1 MTGIIALVGRPNVG
15 KSTLFNRLTRS
26 RDALVADRP
35 GLTRDRIYGIGRVGG
50 HDYVVIDTGGLEGE
64 SQGIAGQMSVQ
75 TRAAVDE
82 ADVVVLLT
90 DARQGMNAQDELVA
104 AELRRSGKNVCVAV
118 NKAEGL
124 PLETARADF
133 FALGL
138 GEPWVISAAHG
149 DGVAAFMQDVLGRLP
164 VEPEAAAV
172 PHDEG
177 APRIAVVGRPNVG
190 KSTLVNALLGEQ
202 RVVVYDEPGTTRDSI
217 RINLQRGDRRYVL
230 IDTAGV
236 RRRARI
242 EDTIEKFS
250 VVKTLRAIEEANVVV
265 LVLDAREGVGV
276 QDAALAGFVLDA
288 GRSMVLAVNK
298 WDGLEPD
305 QRRRVRAE
313 IERKLPFLAF
323 LEPHFIS
330 ALHGSGIGD
339 LFPAVD
345 RAYGSAMIE
354 VPTSRLNRIL
364 ERAVTATPPPMWR
377 GRPVKLKFAHQVR
390 GNPPT
395 FAVHGNLVEHVPDSY
410 RRYLTNTLRRAL
422 ELEGTPVRVEFR
434 KAENPFAARQNR
446 RGRRG
451 PRRP

>member
-1 MTGIIALVGRPNVG
+1 
-15 KSTLFNRLTRS
+15 
-26 RDALVADRP
+26 
-35 GLTRDRIYGIGRVGG
+35 
-50 HDYVVIDTGGLEGE
+50 
-64 SQGIAGQMSVQ
+64 
-75 TRAAVDE
+75 
-82 ADVVVLLT
+82 
-90 DARQGMNAQDELVA
+90 
-104 AELRRSGKNVCVAV
+104 
-118 NKAEGL
+118 
-124 PLETARADF
+124 
-133 FALGL
+133 
-138 GEPWVISAAHG
+138 
-149 DGVAAFMQDVLGRLP
+149 
-164 VEPEAAAV
+164 
-172 PHDEG
+172 
-177 APRIAVVGRPNVG
+177 
-190 KSTLVNALLGEQ
+190 
-202 RVVVYDEPGTTRDSI
+202 
-217 RINLQRGDRRYVL
+217 
-230 IDTAGV
+230 
-236 RRRARI
+236 
-242 EDTIEKFS
+242 
-250 VVKTLRAIEEANVVV
+250 
-265 LVLDAREGVGV
+265 
-276 QDAALAGFVLDA
+276 
-288 GRSMVLAVNK
+288 VNK